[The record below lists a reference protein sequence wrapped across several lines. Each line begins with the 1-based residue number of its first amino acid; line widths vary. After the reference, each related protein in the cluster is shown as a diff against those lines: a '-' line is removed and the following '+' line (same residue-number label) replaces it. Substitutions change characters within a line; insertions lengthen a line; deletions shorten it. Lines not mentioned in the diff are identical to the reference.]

1 MNMICSLC
9 LNEICIFKESMILLP
24 CNNCVYGEF
33 DETYPICKEC
43 IENDCKFS
51 KKVGDTL

>member
-1 MNMICSLC
+1 MICSLC

-33 DETYPICKEC
+33 YETYPICKEC
-43 IENDCKFS
+43 MENDCKFS